1 MKIKQ
6 GNTYMINARI
16 KDIEMSDVVKMVI
29 KFNEIEKTYESGV
42 EGDITIDA
50 EGIIT
55 IYLSQE
61 DTLQLQNNVEY
72 EIAVKFNDNHVERS
86 DVKSIPS
93 LRTII
98 KKVI

>member
-6 GNTYMINARI
+6 GNTYMINAKI
-16 KDIEMSDVVKMVI
+16 KDIDMSDVKKIVI
-29 KFNEIEKTYESGV
+29 KFNEIEKTYEPTI
-42 EGDITIDA
+42 EGDITIDE

-61 DTLQLQNNVEY
+61 DTLQLQSNVEY
-72 EIAVKFNDNHVERS
+72 EIAVKFNDDHVERS
-86 DVKSIPS
+86 DVKTMPS